1 MRVIDRAVRIIE
13 PEVFVGKR
21 RDEVLVFHITSL
33 FILKLRR
40 LLIWADS
47 ILVDDVHLSLCSCE

>member
-40 LLIWADS
+40 LLVWADS
-47 ILVDDVHLSLCSCE
+47 ILVDYVHLSLSSCE